1 MIDIRNYI
9 KKGFLQAIGNMPE
22 YKIRL
27 NSAGWYEKGVLFE
40 EDLGEIEKA
49 IEEHDSPIA
58 KSKEV
63 ITENQEG
70 VTEEY
75 KAPITEENPVYENE
89 ELKNIN

>member
-40 EDLGEIEKA
+40 EDLKEIEKT
-49 IEEHDSPIA
+49 IEEHDASIA
-58 KSKEV
+58 ESKEV
-63 ITENQEG
+63 ITKNPKE

-75 KAPITEENPVYENE
+75 EAPITEENPV
-89 ELKNIN
+89 

>member
-9 KKGFLQAIGNMPE
+9 KKGFLQAIGNIPE

-49 IEEHDSPIA
+49 IEEHNAPIT
-58 KSKEV
+58 KPEEV
-63 ITENQEG
+63 ITENSEI
-70 VTEEY
+70 VNEEY
-75 KAPITEENPVYENE
+75 KAPVTEENPV
-89 ELKNIN
+89 